1 MVHPFS
7 VDFSGRGAVA
17 TGRRKPVVGGR
28 AVHSSDSSLVGY
40 RPSTLR
46 RGERT
51 NERLRGLPLLPLFL
65 HTRENECTHV
75 YRVGGPSGWSSL
87 RSTSIGS
94 AWLLVP
100 RTPPFVYYR
109 DAEGTKGHP
118 RLRVTRLPPF
128 LLRSSKNVDSEIR
141 KYVYSVASLVILRS
155 FAYFSQFNLLER
167 CVDEFVIRIREFF
180 GI

>member
-1 MVHPFS
+1 MRKGVVHPFS
-7 VDFSGRGAVA
+7 VDFFSGRGAVA

-65 HTRENECTHV
+65 HTRENECTYV
-75 YRVGGPSGWSSL
+75 YRVGSPSGWSSL

-100 RTPPFVYYR
+100 RHS
-109 DAEGTKGHP
+109 A
-118 RLRVTRLPPF
+118 LRVLPRRERNKRAPAIAG
-128 LLRSSKNVDSEIR
+128 DG
-141 KYVYSVASLVILRS
+141 
-155 FAYFSQFNLLER
+155 FSQF
-167 CVDEFVIRIREFF
+167 
-180 GI
+180 